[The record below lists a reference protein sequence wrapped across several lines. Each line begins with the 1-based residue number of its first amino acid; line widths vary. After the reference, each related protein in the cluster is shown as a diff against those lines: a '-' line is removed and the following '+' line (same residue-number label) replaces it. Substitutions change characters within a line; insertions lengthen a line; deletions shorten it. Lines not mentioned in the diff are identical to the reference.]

1 MAEVKDIKAPES
13 NYKPKDSK
21 EKKVISTGKIK
32 EKTFWARVKDS
43 FISDEVHDVKS
54 YLVFDIAIPAV
65 KRTLRSLLVNTVD
78 MTLFGKPMGD
88 ERKSEQR
95 GGSTYIAYDRAYDR
109 AYGGGPARGERQK
122 SNNLTVGIR
131 ELDRVIFNEKSDAI
145 DVLSFLFDNIEE
157 YGVASVA
164 DFLAAANVEVT
175 PIAHKWAW
183 TDLRGASVEE
193 CPDGSGYYIRFPKTK
208 PI

>member
-1 MAEVKDIKAPES
+1 MAEVKMPENDS
-13 NYKPKDSK
+13 NYKPKNSK
-21 EKKVISTGKIK
+21 EKKVISKGTVK
-32 EKTFWARVKDS
+32 EKSFWTRVRDS

-109 AYGGGPARGERQK
+109 AYGSSPAPKQK
-122 SNNLTVGIR
+122 NNNLTVGIR
-131 ELDRVIFNEKSDAI
+131 ELDRVIFNNKEDAV
-145 DVLSFLFDNIEE
+145 DVLSFLYDNIEQ

-164 DFLAAANVEVT
+164 DFLGAANVEIT
-175 PIAHKWAW
+175 PIAHKWGW

-193 CPDGSGYYIRFPKTK
+193 YPDGSGFYIRFPKTK
-208 PI
+208 PV

>member
-1 MAEVKDIKAPES
+1 MAEVKVPES
-13 NYKPKDSK
+13 NYTNPK
-21 EKKVISTGKIK
+21 ENQKKVVSKGSIK
-32 EKTFWARVKDS
+32 EKTFWARVRDS
-43 FISDEVHDVKS
+43 FISEEVHDVKS

-109 AYGGGPARGERQK
+109 AYGGLSSSSK
-122 SNNLTVGIR
+122 SHKNNNLTVGIR
-131 ELDRVIFNEKSDAI
+131 ELDRVIFNEKSDAV
-145 DVLSFLFDNIEE
+145 DVLSFLFDNLEQ
-157 YGVASVA
+157 YGVTSVA
-164 DFLAAANVEVT
+164 DFLGASNVEIT
-175 PIAHKWAW
+175 PIAHKWGW

-193 CPDGSGYYIRFPKTK
+193 FPDGSGYYIRFPKVK